1 MRYLFMAGVV
11 MGMLSSAASAQD
23 VFKKPFPT
31 AYFFAA
37 PGVRV
42 DTHQSTLEIGGGGEF
57 YVYKGLGFGGDV
69 GGLRVP
75 SRDSAGKTVYQWT
88 GMAAFHTIYNFQM
101 SSKQKVNPFVV
112 LGFTIIPAFD
122 TPGGYNL
129 GGGVQYW
136 FSSQLGLRVE
146 FREHVLKGM
155 RSHQYPQVR
164 IGLAFRK

>member
-1 MRYLFMAGVV
+1 MRHLFVAGVL
-11 MGMLSSAASAQD
+11 MGMLSGTASAQD
-23 VFKKPFPT
+23 VFKKPLPT

-57 YVYKGLGFGGDV
+57 CVYKGLGFGGAL

-75 SRDSAGKTVYQWT
+75 SSDSTGKTVYQWT
-88 GMAAFHTIYNFQM
+88 GMAAFHTVYNFQRRA
-101 SSKQKVNPFVV
+101 KQKVNPFVV
-112 LGFTIIPAFD
+112 LGFTIVPAFD

-136 FSSQLGLRVE
+136 FSSNLGLRVE
-146 FREHVLKGM
+146 FREHVLTGM

-164 IGLAFRK
+164 IGLAFGK